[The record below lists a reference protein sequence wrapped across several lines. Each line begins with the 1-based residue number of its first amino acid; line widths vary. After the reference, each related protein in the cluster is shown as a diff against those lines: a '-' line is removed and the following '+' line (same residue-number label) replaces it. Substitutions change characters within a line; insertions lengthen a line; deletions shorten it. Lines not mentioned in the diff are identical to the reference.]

1 MVWKSISQ
9 GKMQANQI
17 INIIWQYFLGKKI
30 TLFFLVK
37 KIQIRSNI
45 FWGMRFIFLYSCYFN
60 ILRG

>member
-37 KIQIRSNI
+37 KIQIRT
-45 FWGMRFIFLYSCYFN
+45 
-60 ILRG
+60 